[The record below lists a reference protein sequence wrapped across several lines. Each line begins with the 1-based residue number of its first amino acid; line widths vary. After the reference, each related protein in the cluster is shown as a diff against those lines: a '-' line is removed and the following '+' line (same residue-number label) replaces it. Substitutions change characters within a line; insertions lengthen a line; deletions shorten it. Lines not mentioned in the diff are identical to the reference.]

1 MPLQPTSGAGASRW
15 IEATMSAA
23 RGWAAT
29 FGGPETSHRLTITRS
44 SGAAC

>member
-29 FGGPETSHRLTITRS
+29 LASALATI
-44 SGAAC
+44 